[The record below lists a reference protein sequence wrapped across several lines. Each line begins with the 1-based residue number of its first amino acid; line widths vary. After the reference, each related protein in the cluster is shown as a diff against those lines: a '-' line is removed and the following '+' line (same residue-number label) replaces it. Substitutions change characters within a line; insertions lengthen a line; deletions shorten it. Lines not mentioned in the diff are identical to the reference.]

1 MTWKLPHPFTDRL
14 AGLLLAGMLGLAAA
28 PAASET
34 VTPLFTH
41 PDQGPI
47 AVRHGDSGERLPL
60 EDARAEVRAFIA
72 DANALIAEDD
82 AATTDTIERALSQG
96 RELEKQLDT
105 KLVGTLYLEEGV
117 RRLQRIRLNRIPVTE
132 TNVFARYA
140 ERYAERFD
148 KAVVLRRAV
157 DDLGISYGTLAAC
170 LELADFPNDEGPREV
185 TVEDDGAIWAR
196 VAGAPLAFDIVAFRD
211 QRMLVRSI
219 VLGATRSLGFKDKA
233 QLTRFLLES
242 CI

>member
-1 MTWKLPHPFTDRL
+1 MTWKFPHSIACQV
-14 AGLLLAGMLGLAAA
+14 AGLLLAGMLGFAA

-41 PDQGPI
+41 PDSGPI
-47 AVRHGDSGERLPL
+47 AVRQGDSGEQLPL
-60 EDARAEVRAFIA
+60 AEARAEVRTFVA
-72 DANALIAEDD
+72 DANALIAKGD
-82 AATTDTIERALSQG
+82 AATTDAIERVLRQG
-96 RELEKQLDT
+96 RTLEAQLDT

-117 RRLQRIRLNRIPVTE
+117 RRLQRIRLNRIPAAE
-132 TNVFARYA
+132 TDVFARYA

-148 KAVVLRRAV
+148 KTVVLRRAM

-170 LELADFPNDEGPREV
+170 LELADFPNEDGPREV

-196 VAGAPLAFDIVAFRD
+196 VAGAPLAFDIVSFRD
-211 QRMLVRSI
+211 GRMLIRSV
-219 VLGATRSLGFKDKA
+219 VLGTTRSLGFKDKA
-233 QLTRFLLES
+233 QLTRFLLEN